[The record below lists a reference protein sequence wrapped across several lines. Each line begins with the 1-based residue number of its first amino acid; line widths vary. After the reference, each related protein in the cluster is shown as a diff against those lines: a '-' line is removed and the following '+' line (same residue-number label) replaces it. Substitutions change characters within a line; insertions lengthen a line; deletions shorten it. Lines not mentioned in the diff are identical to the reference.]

1 MDKKVYSL
9 RIEDDL
15 LYKIHKI
22 AETNE
27 RSLNQQL
34 LYLIKQCVKDYEK
47 DYGIIEIQEEK

>member
-22 AETNE
+22 AEINE

-34 LYLIKQCVKDYEK
+34 LYLIKQCIKDYEK
-47 DYGIIEIQEEK
+47 DHGSIPDQEEK